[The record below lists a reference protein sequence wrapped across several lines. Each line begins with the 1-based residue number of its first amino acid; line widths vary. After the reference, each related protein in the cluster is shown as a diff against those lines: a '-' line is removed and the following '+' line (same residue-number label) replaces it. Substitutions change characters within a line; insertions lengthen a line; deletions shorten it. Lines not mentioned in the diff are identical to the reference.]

1 MDSETAKAALLKATE
16 YLLRNL
22 VRVLLRYNVST
33 QEFTHLARRA
43 FVDVAA
49 TDFGVRGR
57 PTSKSRISSLTGLS
71 RKEVALLLD
80 EKERA
85 PTERAAP
92 NRAMRVVSAWIR
104 EPEYSRNGE
113 PVPLTLTGPGLSFES
128 LVERYSGDI
137 PFRAMLKDLERMGIV
152 EQRDQ
157 QLHLLR
163 RGFIPQGDDL
173 ALLPLIGNEPAALL
187 HTIDH
192 NLRAPAG
199 RKRFQRKA
207 AFTRLD
213 DAGLEKLAHF
223 AATRGQA
230 LLEELDALLA
240 PHHLE
245 SDDGRARYHA
255 GLGMHVFIDPQPF
268 RASAMSLRSTA
279 SR

>member
-1 MDSETAKAALLKATE
+1 MAKAALLRATE
-16 YLLRNL
+16 YLLRTL
-22 VRVLLRYNVST
+22 VRVLLRYNVSA

-43 FVDVAA
+43 FVEVAA
-49 TDFGVRGR
+49 SDFGVRGR
-57 PTSKSRISSLTGLS
+57 PTSKSRISTLTGLS
-71 RKEVALLLD
+71 RKEVALLLAESEQIPAD
-80 EKERA
+80 
-85 PTERAAP
+85 RAAP

-104 EPEYSRNGE
+104 EDAYTHNGD
-113 PVPLTLTGPGLSFES
+113 PVPLALTGQDPSFES

-137 PFRAMLKDLERMGIV
+137 PFRAMLKDLQRMGIV
-152 EQRDQ
+152 ELRDQ
-157 QLHLLR
+157 RVHLLR
-163 RGFIPQGDDL
+163 RGFIPEGDDL
-173 ALLPLIGNEPAALL
+173 ALLPLIGHEPASLL

-213 DAGLEKLAHF
+213 NAGLAKLGHF

-245 SDDGRARYHA
+245 SDDGNPRYHA
-255 GLGMHVFIDPQPF
+255 GLGMHVFIDPHQFHP
-268 RASAMSLRSTA
+268 RADQSVRHT
-279 SR
+279 RI